1 MTSLKAR
8 FSSRRYI
15 TLAPMLLVAAGA
27 GALLFC
33 FEPGRHGFY
42 PRCLL
47 HQTTGLLC
55 PGCGSLRAM
64 HQLLHGHI
72 LEALHLNALF
82 VLAVPPACYWV
93 ARSRVRAMK
102 RQPANLDIQ
111 PRWFWTVLIACT
123 LFGILRNLPFAHALW
138 LAP

>member
-1 MTSLKAR
+1 MTALKVGFLSAR
-8 FSSRRYI
+8 AF
-15 TLAPMLLVAAGA
+15 TLAPLVLVATGSI
-27 GALLFC
+27 ALLFF

-64 HQLLHGHI
+64 HQLLHGRV
-72 LEALHLNALF
+72 LEAIHLNALF
-82 VLAVPPACYWV
+82 VLAFPAAGWLV
-93 ARSRVRAMK
+93 ARSAFRAWK
-102 RQPANLDIQ
+102 GQPASLDLQ
-111 PRWFWTVLIACT
+111 RQWFWTFLIACT
-123 LFGILRNLPFAHALW
+123 LFGILRNLPFAHAAW